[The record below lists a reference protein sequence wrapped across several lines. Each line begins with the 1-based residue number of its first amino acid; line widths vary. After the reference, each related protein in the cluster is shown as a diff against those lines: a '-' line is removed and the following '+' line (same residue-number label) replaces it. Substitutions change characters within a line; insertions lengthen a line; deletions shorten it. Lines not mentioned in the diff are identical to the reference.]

1 MKKLNFKTRSQG
13 QLVSV
18 VYHQGAMVPFI
29 MRGTK
34 IIYRSEP
41 VELPQTLIRMVTDA
55 TGDWMEIGFLSN
67 KLLEGDAT
75 AGWTDSEHYC
85 IIEAENSFDLMTWI
99 AGNFV
104 PAPSG
109 GVIDNL
115 NGTWYYW
122 SRSTAP
128 KYLKNV
134 LVDYDLTSSRGN
146 KSITAL
152 TLHGASISLPN
163 FPYVVSTS
171 MAQLQTDLRAAGYT
185 DAIATYSSA
194 AYTAEIR
201 RHYLKTDDQGQTGAT
216 IENFAVTHSG
226 ETVTEVRIAETNTL
240 VSLPGYPYSL
250 PSQAAQLQTDLVAA
264 GQSGSVVR
272 LFAGAWRIFLP
283 DRTTAVAQSLR
294 ALKATFTTNDQYPR
308 WSDTN
313 AYQGLINDNTVEV
326 GYSNLRATTGGTIVD
341 GAAKQFARLKLT
353 KGTRYD

>member
-1 MKKLNFKTRSQG
+1 MTGINFKTRSQG

-29 MRGTK
+29 MRGTRILYK
-34 IIYRSEP
+34 KDA

-55 TGDWMEIGFLSN
+55 TGDWMEIGFLSD
-67 KLLEGDAT
+67 KVLEGSAT
-75 AGWTDSEHYC
+75 DGWTDPGHYC
-85 IIEAENSFDLMTWI
+85 VLELQNSFDLVTWLN
-99 AGNFV
+99 GNFIA
-104 PAPSG
+104 APSG
-109 GVIDNL
+109 GVVDNG

-122 SRSTAP
+122 SRSIAP

-134 LVDYDLTSSRGN
+134 LVDYDLKSTRGN

-163 FPYVVSTS
+163 FPYVVTTS

-185 DAIATYSSA
+185 NAIATYSAA

-201 RHYLKTDDQGQTGAT
+201 RHYLYTDDQGITGAM
-216 IENFAVTHSG
+216 IASYAVTHSG
-226 ETVTEVRIAETNTL
+226 DTVTEVRIVETDTV

-250 PSQAAQLQTDLVAA
+250 PSQAAQLQADLVAA
-264 GQSGSVVR
+264 GQSGAVVR
-272 LFAGAWRIFLP
+272 LFSGEWRIYLP

-294 ALKATFTTNDQYPR
+294 SFKATFTINDQYPR

-313 AYQGLINDNTVEV
+313 AYQGLINDNTAEV
-326 GYSNLRATTGGTIVD
+326 GYTNLREASGGTIAD
-341 GAAKQFARLKLT
+341 GAGKQFARLRIT
-353 KGTRYD
+353 KGDRYE